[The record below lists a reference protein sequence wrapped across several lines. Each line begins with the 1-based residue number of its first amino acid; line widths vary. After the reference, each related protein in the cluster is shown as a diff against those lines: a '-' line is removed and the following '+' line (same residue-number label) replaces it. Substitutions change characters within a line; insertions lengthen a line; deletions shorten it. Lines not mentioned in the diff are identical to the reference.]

1 MFKCD
6 YPILILG
13 LASLF
18 CFFVCFSP
26 IGPAAAKGDIPNSNA
41 DTGEEFELMSI
52 DTIINGKVIYAF
64 PIL

>member
-1 MFKCD
+1 MWLSDPYFRF
-6 YPILILG
+6 G
-13 LASLF
+13 FFVLF
-18 CFFVCFSP
+18 CFFSSV
-26 IGPAAAKGDIPNSNA
+26 GPAAAKGEIPNSSA